1 MTGSAYVPASDG
13 WMFLTNGQFC
23 VGVALPDESPLLGEL
38 WMLVTSSSDAGPV
51 LDILTRSGISSAP
64 HFLIVT
70 LGSEGNVLVRG
81 PVSVSVEGS
90 ESGTIT
96 GSGFSSWAERS
107 FDRIDRFECEITPPL
122 DSVRVPIQRGAIRAG
137 WFAAD
142 TNGIAA
148 FGKNYTPTSADLP
161 TPVPI
166 ALPSD
171 PEPAEQQAVPPP
183 PATEMQASQAPA
195 PNEPRGEETVTGPM
209 GEETVVGPMGEE
221 TVAGHLGEDDDVI
234 DEVGG
239 SAPTPATSAYD
250 FLFGET
256 SYRTVEDA
264 AVRSTEEQNDSAS
277 APLEEHT
284 VVAAD
289 LAKLRADRRA
299 GRGRAVELPAPRV
312 KFYVELSTGGREL
325 LDQPLV
331 IGRAPSA
338 SALGGGLMPRLI
350 TMTTINQDISR
361 THARIAVEGETVV
374 VTDLHSRNGTLVTM
388 PGRPAQ
394 KIREGE
400 PTVIIP
406 GTIVD
411 LGDGA
416 TLTIQEG

>member
-1 MTGSAYVPASDG
+1 MTGSAYVPGSDG

-38 WMLVTSSSDAGPV
+38 WILVTSSSDAGPV
-51 LDILTRSGISSAP
+51 LDVLTRSGISSAP

-122 DSVRVPIQRGAIRAG
+122 DSVRIPIQRGAIRAG

-166 ALPSD
+166 ARPSD
-171 PEPAEQQAVPPP
+171 PEPAEQQTVSPP
-183 PATEMQASQAPA
+183 PAAETPASQAPP
-195 PNEPRGEETVTGPM
+195 PNE
-209 GEETVVGPMGEE
+209 PMGEE
-221 TVAGHLGEDDDVI
+221 TVAGHLGEGDDVT
-234 DEVGG
+234 DEVDGL
-239 SAPTPATSAYD
+239 APTAATSAYD

-338 SALGGGLMPRLI
+338 SALGGGIMPRLI

-416 TLTIQEG
+416 TLTVQEG

>member
-13 WMFLTNGQFC
+13 WMFLTNGHFS

-38 WMLVTSSSDAGPV
+38 WKLVISSSDAGPV
-51 LDILTRSGISSAP
+51 LDVLTRSGISSAP

-70 LGSEGNVLVRG
+70 LGSEGKVLVRG
-81 PVSVSVEGS
+81 PVTVSVEGS

-96 GSGFSSWAERS
+96 GSGFSSWAERR
-107 FDRIDRFECEITPPL
+107 FDRLDRFECEIVPPS
-122 DSVRVPIQRGAIRAG
+122 DSVRVPIQSGAIRAG

-148 FGKNYTPTSADLP
+148 FGKNSAPTGVDLP
-161 TPVPI
+161 APVLI
-166 ALPSD
+166 ARPSD
-171 PEPAEQQAVPPP
+171 PEPAKQHAVPTAP
-183 PATEMQASQAPA
+183 PAAETHASQVSS
-195 PNEPRGEETVTGPM
+195 PNE
-209 GEETVVGPMGEE
+209 PMGEE
-221 TVAGHLGEDDDVI
+221 TVAGPLGEDDELA
-234 DEVGG
+234 DEVDG

-264 AVRSTEEQNDSAS
+264 AVRPTEEQDDTAS

-284 VVAAD
+284 VVASD

-299 GRGRAVELPAPRV
+299 GRGRAVELPAPKV

-338 SALGGGLMPRLI
+338 SALGGGSIPRLI
-350 TMTTINQDISR
+350 TMTTVNQDISR

-394 KIREGE
+394 KLREGE

-416 TLTIQEG
+416 TLTVQEG

>member
-51 LDILTRSGISSAP
+51 LDVLTGSGISSAP

-122 DSVRVPIQRGAIRAG
+122 DSVRVPIQRGAIRAS

-148 FGKNYTPTSADLP
+148 FGKNYTPTNADLP
-161 TPVPI
+161 TPMPI
-166 ALPSD
+166 ARPSD
-171 PEPAEQQAVPPP
+171 PEPAEQQTEP
-183 PATEMQASQAPA
+183 PAAETQASQAAP
-195 PNEPRGEETVTGPM
+195 PNETM
-209 GEETVVGPMGEE
+209 GEETVVETMGEE
-221 TVAGHLGEDDDVI
+221 TVAGNLGEDDALT
-234 DEVGG
+234 DEVDG
-239 SAPTPATSAYD
+239 SAPISATSAYD

-289 LAKLRADRRA
+289 LAKLRAGRRA

-338 SALGGGLMPRLI
+338 SALGGGIMPRLI

-416 TLTIQEG
+416 TLTVQEG

>member
-1 MTGSAYVPASDG
+1 MG
-13 WMFLTNGQFC
+13 
-23 VGVALPDESPLLGEL
+23 PL
-38 WMLVTSSSDAGPV
+38 
-51 LDILTRSGISSAP
+51 
-64 HFLIVT
+64 
-70 LGSEGNVLVRG
+70 
-81 PVSVSVEGS
+81 
-90 ESGTIT
+90 
-96 GSGFSSWAERS
+96 
-107 FDRIDRFECEITPPL
+107 
-122 DSVRVPIQRGAIRAG
+122 
-137 WFAAD
+137 
-142 TNGIAA
+142 
-148 FGKNYTPTSADLP
+148 
-161 TPVPI
+161 
-166 ALPSD
+166 
-171 PEPAEQQAVPPP
+171 
-183 PATEMQASQAPA
+183 
-195 PNEPRGEETVTGPM
+195 
-209 GEETVVGPMGEE
+209 GEE
-221 TVAGHLGEDDDVI
+221 TVAGHLGEDDDVT
-234 DEVGG
+234 DEVDG

-338 SALGGGLMPRLI
+338 SALGGGIMPRLI

-416 TLTIQEG
+416 TLTVQEG